1 MFTRDTHEPIQIP
14 AMHCDSVNGPSVGPS
29 SADMSLNVNSA
40 SCSRANS
47 PPDPDVTLP
56 PHENDISDMDY
67 SQSLISLKDN
77 PEKANDLPRE
87 LPHITVANPSSPNNS
102 HSQPPHPLFRLNPE
116 FPRRGEREARPKE
129 RGSRRV
135 QSLSLPR
142 LKTGTRKSVKSK
154 TINST
159 ANSPLRGLTTKET
172 VTAQGV
178 INRDNE
184 DTNDS
189 NRPEPSIRDNNNG
202 HS

>member
-1 MFTRDTHEPIQIP
+1 
-14 AMHCDSVNGPSVGPS
+14 
-29 SADMSLNVNSA
+29 
-40 SCSRANS
+40 
-47 PPDPDVTLP
+47 
-56 PHENDISDMDY
+56 MDY

-77 PEKANDLPRE
+77 PEKEND
-87 LPHITVANPSSPNNS
+87 LPHITVANPSSSNNS
-102 HSQPPHPLFRLNPE
+102 HSQPPHLLFRPFNSENEQNVNKESQTQTSNPE
-116 FPRRGEREARPKE
+116 FPRRGEPKE

-135 QSLSLPR
+135 QSLSPPR
-142 LKTGTRKSVKSK
+142 LKTGTRKSVKPK
-154 TINST
+154 TINSA
-159 ANSPLRGLTTKET
+159 ANSPSRGLTTKET

>member
-1 MFTRDTHEPIQIP
+1 MNRGCHQDSTRTLLQKFFEVAPP
-14 AMHCDSVNGPSVGPS
+14 PS
-29 SADMSLNVNSA
+29 
-40 SCSRANS
+40 
-47 PPDPDVTLP
+47 
-56 PHENDISDMDY
+56 
-67 SQSLISLKDN
+67 
-77 PEKANDLPRE
+77 PR
-87 LPHITVANPSSPNNS
+87 L
-102 HSQPPHPLFRLNPE
+102 
-116 FPRRGEREARPKE
+116 
-129 RGSRRV
+129 RV

-154 TINST
+154 TINSA
-159 ANSPLRGLTTKET
+159 ANSPSRGLTTKET